1 MTSLLAPHP
10 RRMPTAAKTAGLA
23 LLLFAATFALYF
35 PATSFSLVNFDDPVF
50 IIHNPIIFNGF
61 SWSALGSA
69 FTRLHGDECMYV
81 PLLWVSFLLD
91 DWLFGAS
98 AANPWGFHFTN
109 VLLHAL
115 NAVLFYA
122 LLLAFCRKPWRA
134 FVFAALWAL
143 HPLRVESVAW
153 VTERKDVLSGFFALS
168 CLLAYVAAWRQA
180 GSSRDNAPHPHPP
193 RRGFIWLSFVLFA
206 AGLLVKPMLVTIP
219 CLLILLDIWPLR
231 RLELTF
237 PPICRMLP
245 RLVLEKWAFFAST
258 VVASVT
264 VYLTQTQAISPASL
278 WARLYA
284 IPANYG
290 FYLQKSFWPAGLHA
304 MVIRGPISLAS
315 FSLFIGVLAGAT
327 AWAWLHRQR
336 HPNGLVGWLM
346 FLGLLFP
353 VVGIVI
359 IGVHPVADRYSY
371 LPAIGLSIALLHA
384 WPTGSNRHA
393 AFVFRTGR
401 AILAAVI
408 LATLAL
414 LTARQ
419 LPTWRDDHSLHE
431 HMARHN
437 PGHYFALHF
446 QAREAF
452 FTHGD
457 FAKANRLA
465 DLLLEQQ
472 PCMSFGLILKMMC
485 LSQLDSAQAALAF
498 AQAHPRPCDNLGA
511 PGQYDM
517 HLAIL
522 ALFSREYGVSD
533 QAMREALLASDLE
546 PRTKEQLHALAMLL
560 AHDQGDEAAALA
572 HAAQIAS
579 LQGKTNLAPDD
590 FMMSYLAL
598 WSLGYHAQTL
608 PFFQALAR
616 SHPQRPDLLNNIAW
630 LLATTP
636 GSPADPEE
644 TVQMAQQALAL
655 APGHPL
661 ILSTLSVAQAHAGDF
676 EAAVQ
681 SARQVARTLA
691 ASSDPNAL
699 RVLREVESRIALF
712 QERRPYREQAA
723 LRMLSV
729 R

>member
-1 MTSLLAPHP
+1 MKQRNVLIILLPF
-10 RRMPTAAKTAGLA
+10 
-23 LLLFAATFALYF
+23 LLFAATFALYF
-35 PATSFSLVNFDDPVF
+35 PALSFDLISLDDPEF
-50 IIHNPIIFNGF
+50 ITHNPIIYNGF
-61 SWSALGSA
+61 SWDGLKSA
-69 FTRLHGDECMYV
+69 FTSLHGDQTMYI

-91 DWLFGAS
+91 VWLFGAS
-98 AANPWGFHFTN
+98 AANPWGFHLTN

-115 NAVLFYA
+115 NSLFMY
-122 LLLAFCRKPWRA
+122 LLLFSFCRKPWRA
-134 FVFAALWAL
+134 FFFAALWAL

-153 VTERKDVLSGFFALS
+153 VTERKDVLSGFFAFP
-168 CLLAYVAAWRQA
+168 CLLAYVAAWRLA
-180 GSSRDNAPHPHPP
+180 GSTKDHAPHLLPP
-193 RRGFIWLSFVLFA
+193 RRWLIWLSFVLFA

-219 CLLILLDIWPLR
+219 FLLILLDIWPLR
-231 RLELTF
+231 RMELSF
-237 PPICRMLP
+237 PSLWRSAP
-245 RLVLEKWAFFAST
+245 RLLLEKWAFIASSAI
-258 VVASVT
+258 ASVA
-264 VYLTQTQAISPASL
+264 VYLTQTKAISPVSL
-278 WARLYA
+278 WSRLYA

-290 FYLQKSFWPAGLHA
+290 FYLQQSFLPVGLHA
-304 MVIRGPISLAS
+304 MVIRGPISLPS
-315 FSLFIGVLAGAT
+315 FLLFTGVLAGIT
-327 AWAWLHRQR
+327 IWAWLHRNR
-336 HPNGLVGWLM
+336 RPNELIGWLM

-457 FAKANRLA
+457 YAEANRLA
-465 DLLLEQQ
+465 DRLLEEQ

-498 AQAHPRPCDNLGA
+498 AQTNPRPCDNLGA

-517 HLAIL
+517 HVAIL
-522 ALFSREYGVSD
+522 AFFSQEYGLSD
-533 QAMREALLASDLE
+533 QAMQDALRASDLE

-560 AHDQGDEAAALA
+560 AHEQGDEATALA
-572 HAAQIAS
+572 HAMRITS
-579 LQGKTNLAPDD
+579 LQGKSQLTPED
-590 FMMSYLAL
+590 FMMSYLTL

-608 PFFQALAR
+608 PFFLDLAR
-616 SHPQRPDLLNNIAW
+616 SNFQRADMLNNIAW
-630 LLATTP
+630 LLASTP
-636 GSPADPEE
+636 GSPADPAEII
-644 TVQMAQQALAL
+644 QMARQALAL

-661 ILSTLSVAQAHAGDF
+661 VLSTLSVAQAHAGDF
-676 EAAVQ
+676 EAAMQ
-681 SARQVARTLA
+681 SARQVARALA
-691 ASSDPNAL
+691 ASSDPDAL
-699 RVLREVESRIALF
+699 RILSEVEDRIALF
-712 QERRPYREQAA
+712 QQGRPYREQAA
-723 LRMLSV
+723 LRMLSA